1 MTYPVMTDQQPV
13 HELRAAAATLLAA
26 RGWGLLT
33 ADELAGRVTP
43 RGVGEATD
51 PNTAVLHA
59 YSELLYHAC
68 AGAEGEERQG
78 LGFAELFRYLFDVI
92 VAVGRDLSEEERAE
106 VANETVAALFYRLT
120 PGSDAP
126 AALRVR
132 NPGAFLAI
140 AIQQARNGVRR
151 WRASRRWFV
160 ETAPDLVEADHES
173 DPAERATDR
182 DLAERVRR
190 CFARSLE
197 RYPRARTQLA
207 VVWFRHI
214 DGLDYETIAARLAMT
229 PANVRVLHARGVQR
243 LRDDPQWRSL
253 ALELG
258 VAGASPAPSGGSPG
272 KGDGR

>member
-1 MTYPVMTDQQPV
+1 M
-13 HELRAAAATLLAA
+13 
-26 RGWGLLT
+26 
-33 ADELAGRVTP
+33 
-43 RGVGEATD
+43 
-51 PNTAVLHA
+51 
-59 YSELLYHAC
+59 LYRAC

-78 LGFAELFRYLFDVI
+78 LGFAELFRYLIDII

-106 VANETVAALFYRLT
+106 VANEAVAALFFRLARD
-120 PGSDAP
+120 SDAP

-132 NPGAFLAI
+132 NPGAFLAV

-151 WRASRRWFV
+151 WRNSRRWFV
-160 ETAPDLVEADHES
+160 ETEPVLVEADLDS

-182 DLAERVRR
+182 DLADRVRR
-190 CFARSLE
+190 CFARSVE

-214 DGLDYETIAARLAMT
+214 DGLDYDTIAARLAMT
-229 PANVRVLHARGVQR
+229 PANVRVLHTRGLQR

-258 VAGASPAPSGGSPG
+258 VGSPR
-272 KGDGR
+272 KGDSR